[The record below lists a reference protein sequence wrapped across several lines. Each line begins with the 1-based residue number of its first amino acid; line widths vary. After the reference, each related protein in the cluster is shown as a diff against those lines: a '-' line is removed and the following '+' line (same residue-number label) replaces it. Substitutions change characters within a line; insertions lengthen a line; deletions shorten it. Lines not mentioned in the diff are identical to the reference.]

1 MIGKKVINMSIKVKL
16 ISMFLCII
24 FLLSGVSVVSYFSMR
39 ASISQLDGMIQ
50 TTVAAN
56 SIVDFDKLVL
66 EDATNYIINKDKGEL
81 TKIEAN
87 MDNIQENI
95 KFLLD
100 NNKDKESQTYVDGI
114 SRLFEAFNESLDETI
129 KAVDDKQTG
138 VAIEKKD
145 YGKKVSGFISDSI
158 NEFIAYQLNS
168 QKVIRMELN
177 KKTNALG
184 IIALGAIVLI
194 GLISTLGAVIF
205 SRYIGNTISQLAIYA
220 QNISDGN
227 LKIPQIKFKTQDD
240 IALLGNS
247 FNKMSS
253 NLRLIIK
260 EINDSSVNVTQLS
273 ETVKEIVTESSNSLE
288 AVGTTMSHVAS
299 GTTEQL
305 GKSYET
311 SEIINNVYKG
321 NEEIVKNTEEVLT
334 TAESATSAAINGNKK
349 LELLIKQI
357 ETIENKINLSY
368 VSTETLRI
376 KSGDIKVIL
385 DMITSIASQTNLLAL
400 NASIE
405 AARAGEN
412 GRGFA
417 VVANEIRNLAEGSA
431 SATREISKVLHEIQI
446 ETQNAANGMTI
457 GVSEAKEG
465 IKRAFEANEAF
476 KEILKTSKD
485 MESQVK
491 LITIEL
497 QNNVG
502 EIKKVEHMSTQIL
515 QIATQSSDSCNEVAA
530 SITEQSA
537 GLQEIT
543 ASAITLSASAAHLQS
558 MIKQFEF

>member
-1 MIGKKVINMSIKVKL
+1 
-16 ISMFLCII
+16 MFLGII
-24 FLLSGVSVVSYFSMR
+24 VLLSGVSIVSYLSMR
-39 ASISQLDGMIQ
+39 SSISQLDAMIQ

-56 SIVDFDKLVL
+56 SVVDSDKQVL
-66 EDATNYIINKDKGEL
+66 ELLSNYIVSKNADDVS
-81 TKIEAN
+81 KIKESMVN
-87 MDNIQENI
+87 TQENI

-100 NNKDKESQTYVDGI
+100 NNKDKESKIHLEGL
-114 SRLFEAFNESLDETI
+114 SRLFTAFTESVDQTI
-129 KAVDDKQTG
+129 KDVDAKQTG
-138 VAIEKKD
+138 TAIESKD
-145 YGKKVSGFISDSI
+145 YAKKVAGFMSDSV
-158 NEFIAYQLNS
+158 NQFIAYQLNS

-177 KKTNALG
+177 QKTNALG
-184 IIALGAIVLI
+184 IIALGAIILI
-194 GLISTLGAVIF
+194 GLISTLVGVIF
-205 SRYIGNTISQLAIYA
+205 SSYIGNTISQIAVYA

-227 LKIPQIKFKTQDD
+227 LKVPEVKFKTQDD

-260 EINDSSVNVTQLS
+260 EINESSMNVTQLS
-273 ETVKEIVTESSNSLE
+273 ETVKEIVTESANSLE
-288 AVGTTMSHVAS
+288 EIGVSMNHVACGTTD
-299 GTTEQL
+299 QL
-305 GKSYET
+305 EKSCET
-311 SEIINNVYKG
+311 SKIINNVYRG
-321 NEEIVKNTEEVLT
+321 NEEIAKNTEEVLT
-334 TAESATSAAINGNKK
+334 TAEGATSAAINGNKK

-357 ETIENKINLSY
+357 ETIEDKINLSY
-368 VSTETLRI
+368 NITETLRQ

-385 DMITSIASQTNLLAL
+385 DMITSIAGQTNLLAL

-431 SATREISKVLHEIQI
+431 SATREISKVLHEIQV

-465 IKRAFEANEAF
+465 IKRAFEASEAF

-491 LITIEL
+491 LINVEL

-515 QIATQSSDSCNEVAA
+515 EIATQSSDSCNEVAS
-530 SITEQSA
+530 SIKEQSA

-543 ASAITLSASAAHLQS
+543 ASAITLSDSAANLQS

>member
-1 MIGKKVINMSIKVKL
+1 MISKKTINMSTKLKL
-16 ISMFLCII
+16 ISMFLAII
-24 FLLSGVSVVSYFSMR
+24 ILLSGVSIISYFNMR

-56 SIVDFDKLVL
+56 SIVDLDKQVL
-66 EDATNYIINKDKGEL
+66 EGATNYIINKDQNEL
-81 TKIEAN
+81 SNIETSMN
-87 MDNIQENI
+87 SIQANI

-100 NNKDKESQTYVDGI
+100 NNKDKESQTYLDGV
-114 SRLFEAFNESLDETI
+114 SRLFSAFTESVDQTI
-129 KAVDDKQTG
+129 KLVNDKKTG
-138 VAIEKKD
+138 EAIEAKD
-145 YGKKVSGFISDSI
+145 YSKKVSGFMSDSI

-177 KKTNALG
+177 KKTTTLG

-194 GLISTLGAVIF
+194 GLISTLAGVFF
-205 SRYIGNTISQLAIYA
+205 SRRIGNTISKLALYA

-227 LKIPQIKFKTQDD
+227 LKVPEMKFKAQDD

-260 EINDSSVNVTQLS
+260 EINDSSINVAQLS
-273 ETVKEIVTESSNSLE
+273 ETVRAIVTESANSLE
-288 AVGTTMSHVAS
+288 EIGISMNHVAD
-299 GTTEQL
+299 GGAEQL
-305 GKSYET
+305 EKSHET
-311 SEIINNVYKG
+311 SEVINNVYKG
-321 NEEIVKNTEEVLT
+321 NEEIAKNTEEVLT
-334 TAESATSAAINGNKK
+334 TAESATNAAINGNKK
-349 LELLIKQI
+349 LELLITQI
-357 ETIENKINLSY
+357 ETIENKINVSY
-368 VSTETLRI
+368 VITETLRK

-385 DMITSIASQTNLLAL
+385 DMITSIAQQTNLLAL

-431 SATREISKVLHEIQI
+431 SATREISKVLHEIQV
-446 ETQNAANGMTI
+446 ETQNAADGMTI
-457 GVSEAKEG
+457 GVNEAKEG
-465 IKRAFEANEAF
+465 IKRAFEASEAF
-476 KEILKTSKD
+476 KEILETSKD

-491 LITIEL
+491 LINVEL

-515 QIATQSSDSCNEVAA
+515 EIATQSSGSCNEVAA
-530 SITEQSA
+530 SIKEQSA

-543 ASAITLSASAAHLQS
+543 ASAITLSDSAASLQS